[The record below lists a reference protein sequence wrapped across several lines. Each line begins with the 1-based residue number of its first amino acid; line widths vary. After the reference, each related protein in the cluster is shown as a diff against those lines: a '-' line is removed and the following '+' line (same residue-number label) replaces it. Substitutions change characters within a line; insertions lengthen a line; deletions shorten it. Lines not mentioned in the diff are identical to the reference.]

1 MEAKNKG
8 GERAGKPA
16 LFAMR
21 YGVPITLY
29 KNKGGKSIP
38 IEGELVFNLN
48 VLEEC
53 VERYSKMDDIL
64 NAFSNI
70 KAAKE
75 IGTLMWNEAA
85 EIWNEEH
92 EDKREVITEKQLG
105 RMLDTIDKINDFQQK
120 VRQALLS
127 GLPQDQVQVVE
138 EVEKNL
144 IAAQRKMKK

>member
-1 MEAKNKG
+1 MTGRVE
-8 GERAGKPA
+8 PA

-75 IGTLMWNEAA
+75 IGALMWNEAA

-127 GLPQDQVQVVE
+127 GLPQDQVEQVE
-138 EVEKNL
+138 EIEKNL
-144 IAAQRKMKK
+144 IAAQSKKETIKQK

>member
-1 MEAKNKG
+1 MKI
-8 GERAGKPA
+8 
-16 LFAMR
+16 R

-29 KNKGGKSIP
+29 KRKDEKVVP
-38 IEGELVFNLN
+38 LKGELVFNLN

-53 VERYSKMDDIL
+53 IERYSKMDDIL

-92 EDKREVITEKQLG
+92 EEKRPRITEKQLG
-105 RMLDTIDKINDFQQK
+105 RMLDSIEKINEFQQK
-120 VRQALLS
+120 VRQAMLS
-127 GLPQDQVQVVE
+127 GLPQDQVEHVE
-138 EVEKNL
+138 KLEKNL
-144 IAAQRKMKK
+144 IAAQSKKKTVKRK

>member
-1 MEAKNKG
+1 M
-8 GERAGKPA
+8 
-16 LFAMR
+16 
-21 YGVPITLY
+21 PITLY
-29 KNKGGKSIP
+29 KNKGEKSIP

-53 VERYSKMDDIL
+53 VEKYSKMDDIL

-120 VRQALLS
+120 VRQAMLS
-127 GLPQDQVQVVE
+127 GLPQDQVEQVE
-138 EVEKNL
+138 EIEKNL
-144 IAAQRKMKK
+144 IAAQSSKKKTK

>member
-1 MEAKNKG
+1 MKN
-8 GERAGKPA
+8 
-16 LFAMR
+16 
-21 YGVPITLY
+21 YGVPFTLY
-29 KNKGGKSIP
+29 KRKDEEIIP
-38 IEGELVFNLN
+38 LEGELVFNLN

-53 VERYSKMDDIL
+53 VEKYSKMDDIL

-105 RMLDTIDKINDFQQK
+105 RMLDNIEKINEFQQK
-120 VRQALLS
+120 VRQAMLS

-144 IAAQRKMKK
+144 IAAQSLKTKK

>member
-1 MEAKNKG
+1 MKN
-8 GERAGKPA
+8 
-16 LFAMR
+16 
-21 YGVPITLY
+21 YGVPFTLY
-29 KNKGGKSIP
+29 KRKDEEIIP
-38 IEGELVFNLN
+38 LEGELVFNLN

-53 VERYSKMDDIL
+53 VEKYSKMDDIL

-92 EDKREVITEKQLG
+92 EEKREVITEKQLG
-105 RMLDTIDKINDFQQK
+105 RMLDSIEKINEFQQK
-120 VRQALLS
+120 VRQAMLS

>member
-1 MEAKNKG
+1 MKN
-8 GERAGKPA
+8 
-16 LFAMR
+16 
-21 YGVPITLY
+21 YGVPFTLY
-29 KNKGGKSIP
+29 KRKDEEIIP
-38 IEGELVFNLN
+38 LEGELVFNLN

-53 VERYSKMDDIL
+53 VEKYSKMDDIL

-105 RMLDTIDKINDFQQK
+105 RMLDNIEKINEFQQK
-120 VRQALLS
+120 VRQAMLS

>member
-1 MEAKNKG
+1 M
-8 GERAGKPA
+8 
-16 LFAMR
+16 
-21 YGVPITLY
+21 
-29 KNKGGKSIP
+29 
-38 IEGELVFNLN
+38 VFNLN

-53 VERYSKMDDIL
+53 IERYNKMDDIL

-75 IGTLMWNEAA
+75 IGTLMWNEAS

-92 EDKREVITEKQLG
+92 EEKRPQITEKQLG
-105 RMLDTIDKINDFQQK
+105 RMLDSIEKINDFQQK
-120 VRQALLS
+120 VRQAILS

>member
-1 MEAKNKG
+1 M
-8 GERAGKPA
+8 P
-16 LFAMR
+16 R
-21 YGVPITLY
+21 YGVKITLY
-29 KNKGGKSIP
+29 KTKGDAEIP
-38 IEGELVFNLN
+38 LEGELIFNLN
-48 VLEEC
+48 VLEKCLEK
-53 VERYSKMDDIL
+53 YSKMDDIL

-144 IAAQRKMKK
+144 IAAQSLEMAKKIQK

>member
-1 MEAKNKG
+1 MTGRVE
-8 GERAGKPA
+8 PA

-53 VERYSKMDDIL
+53 VEKYSKMDDIL

>member
-1 MEAKNKG
+1 MKI
-8 GERAGKPA
+8 
-16 LFAMR
+16 R

-29 KNKGGKSIP
+29 KRKDEKVVP
-38 IEGELVFNLN
+38 LKGELVFNLN

-53 VERYSKMDDIL
+53 IERYSKMDDIL

-92 EDKREVITEKQLG
+92 EEKRPRITEKQLG
-105 RMLDTIDKINDFQQK
+105 RMLDSIEKINEFQQK
-120 VRQALLS
+120 VRQAMLS
-127 GLPQDQVQVVE
+127 GLPQDQVEQVE
-138 EVEKNL
+138 EIEKNL
-144 IAAQRKMKK
+144 IAAQSKKKTAKQK

>member
-1 MEAKNKG
+1 MKN
-8 GERAGKPA
+8 
-16 LFAMR
+16 
-21 YGVPITLY
+21 YGVPFTLY
-29 KNKGGKSIP
+29 KRKDEEIIP
-38 IEGELVFNLN
+38 LEGELVFNLN
-48 VLEEC
+48 VLEKC
-53 VERYSKMDDIL
+53 VEKYSKMDDIL

-92 EDKREVITEKQLG
+92 EEKRELITEKQLG
-105 RMLDTIDKINDFQQK
+105 RMLNTIKKINEFQQK

-127 GLPQDQVQVVE
+127 GLPEDQVQVVE

-144 IAAQRKMKK
+144 IAAQSLKTKK

>member
-1 MEAKNKG
+1 MKN
-8 GERAGKPA
+8 
-16 LFAMR
+16 
-21 YGVPITLY
+21 YGVPFTLY
-29 KNKGGKSIP
+29 KRKDEEIIP
-38 IEGELVFNLN
+38 LEGELVFNLN

-53 VERYSKMDDIL
+53 VEKYSKMDDIL

>member
-1 MEAKNKG
+1 MKI
-8 GERAGKPA
+8 
-16 LFAMR
+16 R

-29 KNKGGKSIP
+29 KRKDEEIIP
-38 IEGELVFNLN
+38 LEGELVFNLN

-53 VERYSKMDDIL
+53 VEKYSKMDDIL

-92 EDKREVITEKQLG
+92 EEKRELITEKQLG
-105 RMLDTIDKINDFQQK
+105 RMLNTIKKINEFQQK

-127 GLPQDQVQVVE
+127 GLPEDQVQVVE

>member
-1 MEAKNKG
+1 MEVSG
-8 GERAGKPA
+8 QVYPA

-29 KNKGGKSIP
+29 KNKGKESIP

-48 VLEEC
+48 VLEKC
-53 VERYSKMDDIL
+53 VEKYSKMDDIL

-92 EDKREVITEKQLG
+92 EEKRELITEKQLG
-105 RMLDTIDKINDFQQK
+105 RMLNTIKKINEFQQK

-127 GLPQDQVQVVE
+127 GLPEDQVQVVE

-144 IAAQRKMKK
+144 IAAQSLKTKK

>member
-8 GERAGKPA
+8 GEWAGKPA

-53 VERYSKMDDIL
+53 VEKYSKMDDIL

>member
-1 MEAKNKG
+1 
-8 GERAGKPA
+8 
-16 LFAMR
+16 MR

-53 VERYSKMDDIL
+53 VEKYSKMDDIL

-127 GLPQDQVQVVE
+127 GLPQDQVQAVE

-144 IAAQRKMKK
+144 RAAAQKKMTGTKQSK

>member
-1 MEAKNKG
+1 
-8 GERAGKPA
+8 
-16 LFAMR
+16 MR

-53 VERYSKMDDIL
+53 VEKYSKMDDIL

-92 EDKREVITEKQLG
+92 EEKREVITEKQLG
-105 RMLDTIDKINDFQQK
+105 RMLDTIKNQRVSAESK
-120 VRQALLS
+120 TSHALCYL
-127 GLPQDQVQVVE
+127 QDQVQVVE
-138 EVEKNL
+138 EVEKT
-144 IAAQRKMKK
+144 

>member
-1 MEAKNKG
+1 MKN
-8 GERAGKPA
+8 
-16 LFAMR
+16 
-21 YGVPITLY
+21 YGVPFTLY
-29 KNKGGKSIP
+29 KRKDEEIIP
-38 IEGELVFNLN
+38 LEGELVFNLN

-53 VERYSKMDDIL
+53 VEKYSKMDDIL

-105 RMLDTIDKINDFQQK
+105 RMLDSIEKINEFQQK
-120 VRQALLS
+120 VRQAMLS